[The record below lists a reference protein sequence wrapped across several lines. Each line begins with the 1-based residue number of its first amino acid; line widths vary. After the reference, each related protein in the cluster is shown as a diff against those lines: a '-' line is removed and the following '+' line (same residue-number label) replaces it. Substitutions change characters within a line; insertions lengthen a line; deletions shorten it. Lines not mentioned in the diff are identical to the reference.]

1 MKKIDAVIF
10 DLDGT
15 LVRYHGVDF
24 ESSWGA
30 LAVAAGVGER
40 SQQLFREY
48 FPRRDAYA
56 EWAVKE
62 ALLLKGVSV
71 SHVSSQLF
79 PPPYAKGVKEAVAK
93 LQGRYLMGILSSG
106 IDLVADHV
114 ASDLNLSFAWANRLP
129 VEDGC
134 FVGTSE
140 TVVELWSKADALEKL
155 ALERGLDLRNI
166 CFVGDNVNDYAVL
179 QRVGLAIA
187 ANPKDD
193 TLHEVAD
200 HVISDFAVLP
210 ALIRS
215 YEESTA

>member
-1 MKKIDAVIF
+1 MNKIDAVIF

-140 TVVELWSKADALEKL
+140 TVVELWSKADALDRL
-155 ALERGLDLRNI
+155 ASELGLDLERI

-200 HVISDFAVLP
+200 HVISNFAVLP
-210 ALIRS
+210 DLIRAH
-215 YEESTA
+215 ELAA